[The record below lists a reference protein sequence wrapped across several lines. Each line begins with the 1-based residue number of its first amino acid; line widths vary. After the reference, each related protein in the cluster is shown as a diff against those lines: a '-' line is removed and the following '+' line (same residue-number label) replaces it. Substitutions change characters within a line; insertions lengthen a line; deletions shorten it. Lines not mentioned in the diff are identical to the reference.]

1 VGVLRKRM
9 IATFSFVL
17 SKWYRNFA
25 MDEIRIS
32 KIVRSRRRTVALVI
46 TPEAE
51 LIVRAPL
58 RVPLFYIKGL
68 VGKKEA
74 WIRKKM
80 SELSGRAKSR
90 PKAFVA
96 DEEFLYLGRS
106 YKLHIVADAATGV
119 EIREQFLCLS
129 AGVLP
134 GAREAIIGWYKAEA
148 RRAIAERCELYAK
161 IAGCA
166 PSSVKITG
174 ARKRWGSC
182 GPKGTLNFS
191 WRLIM
196 APREVVDYVV
206 VHELAHIGQLDHSPA
221 YWSKVRGI
229 LPDYRVQEKWLKD
242 NATLLDI

>member
-1 VGVLRKRM
+1 
-9 IATFSFVL
+9 
-17 SKWYRNFA
+17 

-32 KIVRSRRRTVALVI
+32 KIVRSRRRSIALVI
-46 TPEAE
+46 TPDAD

-58 RVPLFYIKGL
+58 HVPLHYIKGL

-80 SELSGRAKSR
+80 SELAGRAKSR

-96 DEEFLYLGRS
+96 DEEFFYLGRG
-106 YKLHIVADAATGV
+106 YKLQIVDHAAAGV
-119 EIREQFLCLS
+119 EIREQLLCLC
-129 AGVLP
+129 AIVLP
-134 GAREAIIGWYKAEA
+134 CAREAVIGWYKAEA
-148 RRAIAERCELYAK
+148 IKVIAERCDVYAP
-161 IAGCA
+161 IVGCRPVA
-166 PSSVKITG
+166 VKITG

-196 APREVVDYVV
+196 APREVIDYVV
-206 VHELAHIGQLDHSPA
+206 VHELAHIGQLNHSPV
-221 YWSKVRGI
+221 YWNRVRGI

-242 NATLLDI
+242 NGTLLDI